1 MKGEKNEVRTRC
13 ELWQKTVIDERER
26 KIMSQESYKNEL
38 QDLVK
43 AIADVSKKLGL
54 ICELQTKMNSTLED
68 IALSQMDTSKPCEI
82 EPHIKP
88 AEQGLSEF
96 LEKLMWFDIVNCKA
110 ADVYNLQY
118 VPFVQGKYET
128 ASQRKV
134 TDAIKAKFVDSIQYV
149 SGGRAGGIFKVVG
162 R

>member
-1 MKGEKNEVRTRC
+1 
-13 ELWQKTVIDERER
+13 
-26 KIMSQESYKNEL
+26 MSQESYKKEL
-38 QDLVK
+38 QELVK

-68 IALSQMDTSKPCEI
+68 IALSQMDTGTPCQES
-82 EPHIKP
+82 EPLIKP

-96 LEKLMWFDIVNCKA
+96 LEKLKWFDIVNCKA
-110 ADVYNLQY
+110 ADVYNSLY
-118 VPFVQGKYET
+118 VPFVQGKYEI

-134 TDAIKAKFVDSIQYV
+134 TDTIKAKFVDSLQYV
-149 SGGRAGGIFKVVG
+149 SAGRAGGKFKVVG